1 MSISKP
7 VSLTELVRTGKWK
20 SQLRRYLDSCRFPSD
35 ADTKRPGGRLP
46 NLAGFCR
53 WLGCGVSEL
62 DALRTAHPEVADYL
76 CAVMEDEALNASSVS
91 PTLLTAYLKRRLGYA
106 EKPDASSAECGDVR
120 VIFEHDITEDGA

>member
-1 MSISKP
+1 MSLSKP
-7 VSLTELVRTGKWK
+7 VSLAESAKTGKWK
-20 SQLRRYLDSCRFPSD
+20 SHLRQYLNSCRPPPD
-35 ADTKRPGGRLP
+35 ADPKRPGGRLP

-76 CAVMEDEALNASSVS
+76 GAVMEDEALNASAVS

-106 EKPDASSAECGDVR
+106 EKPEVSSAECGSVH
-120 VIFEHDITEDGA
+120 VVFEHDITEDGA